1 MDSLKIATL
10 TGLCAALVLS
20 ASAQAASL
28 SFYLDQSN
36 VLADGS
42 NYLRVDVAD
51 GADGAIDFTV
61 QVLGPLTGIAAS
73 NFGIQ
78 SFAFNVAP
86 GGDAEAMDIS
96 GLPTGWRA
104 VNGRRM
110 DGFGRFDIKL
120 RGKGNARM
128 ETLTFSITGID
139 GDSPGDYAIFSTGKS
154 PQGHEFFAAH
164 VAGFE
169 SGDCDSGGCGSWDDE
184 ENGMQPSF
192 ALQTTPG
199 KGDHK
204 VDWSGFW
211 HRDWRHHMDRYWD
224 GDWLQDCITSG
235 FFGGSTAVP
244 LPGAAWLFL
253 TGAAGILARARRR
266 RA

>member
-1 MDSLKIATL
+1 MSSLKTATL
-10 TGLCAALVLS
+10 TGLCASLMLS

-61 QVLGPLTGIAAS
+61 QVLGPLTGIAAK

-78 SFAFNVAP
+78 SFAFNVVP
-86 GGDAEAMDIS
+86 GGDAEAMDIT
-96 GLPTGWRA
+96 GLPKGWKA
-104 VNGRRM
+104 VNDRRM

-120 RGKGNARM
+120 RGKGNARL

-139 GDSPGDYAIFSTGKS
+139 GDRPEDYAILSTGKS
-154 PQGHEFFAAH
+154 PQGHEFFAAR

-169 SGDCDSGGCGSWDDE
+169 SGDCDWGGCGWSKGDG
-184 ENGMQPSF
+184 GMQTRF
-192 ALQTTPG
+192 ALLTAAG
-199 KGDHK
+199 KGKHK
-204 VDWSGFW
+204 VDWSRIW
-211 HRDWRHHMDRYWD
+211 KRDWRHHMDRHWD
-224 GDWLQDCITSG
+224 GDWLQDYITSG

-253 TGAAGILARARRR
+253 TAAVGIVARARRR

>member
-1 MDSLKIATL
+1 MSSLKFTRFA
-10 TGLCAALVLS
+10 GLCASLALSV
-20 ASAQAASL
+20 SAQASSL

-36 VLADGS
+36 VLADGT

-51 GADGAIDFTV
+51 GAGGAIDFTV
-61 QVLGPLTGIAAS
+61 QVLGPLTGIAGS

-78 SFAFNVAP
+78 SFALNVVP

-96 GLPTGWRA
+96 GLPQGWKA
-104 VNGRRM
+104 VNDRRM

-120 RGKGNARM
+120 RGKGNARL

-139 GDSPGDYAIFSTGKS
+139 GDTPEDYAILSTGKS
-154 PQGHEFFAAH
+154 PQGHEFFAAR
-164 VAGFE
+164 VAGFR
-169 SGDCDSGGCGSWDDE
+169 SGECDSGGCGSWDDDD
-184 ENGMQPSF
+184 NMSPRFAMQTF
-192 ALQTTPG
+192 G
-199 KGDHK
+199 KGGH
-204 VDWSGFW
+204 DWSRIW
-211 HRDWRHHMDRYWD
+211 RHDWRGHMDHHWD

-253 TGAAGILARARRR
+253 TGAAGIVARARRR

>member
-1 MDSLKIATL
+1 MSSLKIATL
-10 TGLCAALVLS
+10 TGLCASLVLS

-61 QVLGPLTGIAAS
+61 QVLGPLTDLAAS

-96 GLPTGWRA
+96 GLPSGWKA
-104 VNGRRM
+104 VNSRRM

-120 RGKGNARM
+120 RGKGNARL

-139 GDSPGDYAIFSTGKS
+139 GDSPEDYAVFSTGKS
-154 PQGHEFFAAH
+154 PQGHEFFAAR

-169 SGDCDSGGCGSWDDE
+169 SGDCDWGGCGSMDDDD
-184 ENGMQPSF
+184 GMQPRF
-192 ALQTTPG
+192 ALQTSG
-199 KGDHK
+199 KDDHK
-204 VDWSGFW
+204 AYWSKFW
-211 HRDWRHHMDRYWD
+211 KRDWRHHMDRHWD
-224 GDWLQDCITSG
+224 GDWLKDCITSG